1 MAKELSNVEQ
11 GFKDVQNIISFHK
24 ERVYQVINTE
34 IVITNWEVG
43 RFVSNKIKTDGWGK
57 GVVDGLVDFLK
68 EVEPNLKGYNRR
80 TIYRMVQFYETYSS
94 IEFVSALLTQIE
106 RIDIQCDI
114 IVSAMLTQLENEKKV
129 LSYLTL
135 INWSSHIEILSGCK
149 LEEER
154 LFYILLSQKDKLTYR
169 ELRRQIETS
178 VYERSVK
185 GESLQSK
192 ALKEIY
198 PTAKQ
203 LFKDSYMV
211 DFLNLPESHNEES
224 LHKGLIAEM
233 KSFIL
238 DLGRDFLFVS
248 SEHRLQVGM
257 SDYKLDLL
265 FYHREL
271 RCLVAIE
278 LKTTKFKP
286 EYIGQLEFYL
296 EALDKDVKKDNE
308 NPSIGI
314 LLCKSADSEVVKYS
328 LSRALSP
335 TMVAEYHQKLIPKEV
350 LRKHLREFYDN
361 IEEE

>member
-57 GVVDGLVDFLK
+57 RVVDGLVDFLK

-94 IEFVSALLTQIE
+94 IEFVSALLTQ
-106 RIDIQCDI
+106 
-114 IVSAMLTQLENEKKV
+114 LENEKNV

-178 VYERSVK
+178 VYERTVK

-278 LKTTKFKP
+278 LKTTKFKL

-328 LSRALSP
+328 LSRAISP
-335 TMVAEYHQKLIPKEV
+335 TSVAEYHQKLIPKEV
-350 LRKHLREFYDN
+350 LRKYLREFYDN